1 MRNRTVGVMLRRSV
15 VVALACVTGLALGS
29 CSPFSNSVSDSWPHF
44 AGGEP
49 SDLPPRPGTPG
60 YEQFIA
66 HGHPVQ
72 NTAAPA
78 TGAQPPAASATAAVP
93 NTAAIAKPTP
103 AAANQMPPAFAE
115 PPVTD
120 AKPDE
125 EEVAPGVEQPADDKS
140 VVQGGLY

>member
-1 MRNRTVGVMLRRSV
+1 MLRRSV
-15 VVALACVTGLALGS
+15 VVALACVTGLALGA
-29 CSPFSNSVSDSWPHF
+29 CSPFSNSVADSWPHF

-72 NTAAPA
+72 NTPAPA
-78 TGAQPPAASATAAVP
+78 TSAQPPAASATAAVP
-93 NTAAIAKPTP
+93 NTAAIARQTP
-103 AAANQMPPAFAE
+103 PVVNQTSPAFAE
-115 PPVTD
+115 PPVAD
-120 AKPDE
+120 AKPDAE
-125 EEVAPGVEQPADDKS
+125 ELPPAVEQPADDKS

>member
-15 VVALACVTGLALGS
+15 VVALACVAGLALGA
-29 CSPFSNSVSDSWPHF
+29 CSSFSSSVSDSWPHF

-78 TGAQPPAASATAAVP
+78 TSAQPATAAVP
-93 NTAAIAKPTP
+93 NTAAIARSTP

-115 PPVTD
+115 SPVTD

-125 EEVAPGVEQPADDKS
+125 EESAPGIEHPADDKS